1 MIKLALVFF
10 ICLLS
15 FSIGTYVGKKYSDN
29 QHKLS
34 QLEPNK
40 KGAHDTAG
48 TEFAANTD
56 SAGHD
61 EGQKVE
67 HGETSH
73 GATAEH
79 GSKNEGDSH
88 KLTDSEVAKIAE
100 EFANDSSTT
109 ADNSHDGKAIH
120 STEEQE
126 KPINTIAVDK
136 TTHAAAK
143 NGHETT
149 IAATKPMPAKTHA
162 ATTVANSHDREP
174 SSVPQTKETTSA
186 AGTSATT
193 TGGAHYTVQI
203 GSFPTEADA
212 QKMTKEMMAKG
223 IKTSYVSAQVKG
235 QTYFRVNVGLFG
247 TAKEA
252 DEYKKDFLE
261 KTKLTSAF
269 VQKVQ

>member
-1 MIKLALVFF
+1 MSQKTNSMIKLALVFF

-29 QHKLS
+29 QYKLA

-48 TEFAANTD
+48 SEFAANSD
-56 SAGHD
+56 SAGHE
-61 EGQKVE
+61 EG
-67 HGETSH
+67 HGE
-73 GATAEH
+73 ATAQAASGH
-79 GSKNEGDSH
+79 GEKHEGDTQ

-100 EFANDSSTT
+100 EFANESTTT
-109 ADNSHDGKAIH
+109 ADTSHEGKTIH
-120 STEEQE
+120 STDEDE
-126 KPINTIAVDK
+126 KPIKSINVEKPTH
-136 TTHAAAK
+136 TT
-143 NGHETT
+143 
-149 IAATKPMPAKTHA
+149 AATKPMPAKTSVT
-162 ATTVANSHDREP
+162 ATTAHDREP
-174 SSVPQTKETTSA
+174 SSVPQKETTA
-186 AGTSATT
+186 AATT
-193 TGGAHYTVQI
+193 TATKEAAAAGAHYTVQI
-203 GSFPTEADA
+203 GSFPVEADA
-212 QKMTKEMMAKG
+212 QKMTKEMLAKG